1 VMNRPN
7 RPSFPRQGM
16 LDLQPRDPDLDHI
29 LRSPANAD
37 AIERLSDWENWPTHW
52 LAVLGPPASGLTTL
66 ARAFCQASGAVA
78 VDGSELSAAG
88 PAEIEALALT
98 GAAVDRAETVTD
110 GPTLMALLNR
120 AEERGRPVVL
130 FTQRPPADYQLRPA
144 DLVSRLR
151 SMPVVE
157 IAPPDDALMLARLE
171 AAFRERFIFM
181 PDEVAELLLSRLPKR
196 YAEIGRIVD
205 RLNRAMSDQRRGLS
219 VALVKEALAEGPDTG
234 ELFEAVDKSDERDP
248 ED

>member
-1 VMNRPN
+1 MNRPN

-16 LDLQPRDPDLDHI
+16 LDLQPRGPDLDHI
-29 LRSPANAD
+29 LRSPTNAD

-52 LAVLGPPASGLTTL
+52 LAVLGPPSSGLTTL
-66 ARAFCQASGAVA
+66 ARAFCQASGAMIVNGNA
-78 VDGSELSAAG
+78 LSKASAA
-88 PAEIEALALT
+88 EIDTLASS

-110 GPTLMALLNR
+110 GPALMALLNR

-130 FTQRPPADYQLRPA
+130 FTPRPPAAFQLQPA

-157 IAPPDDALMLARLE
+157 IGPPDDALMRARLE

-181 PDEVAELLLSRLPKR
+181 PDGVAELLLSRLPRR
-196 YAEIGRIVD
+196 YAEISRIVD

-219 VALVKEALAEGPDTG
+219 VALAKEILAEGPDTG

>member
-1 VMNRPN
+1 MNRPN
-7 RPSFPRQGM
+7 GPVFPRQGM
-16 LDLQPRDPDLDHI
+16 LDLQPCEPDLDHI

-66 ARAFCQASGAVA
+66 ARAFCQASGAMA
-78 VDGSELSAAG
+78 VDGDALSAASA
-88 PAEIEALALT
+88 AEIDTLASS
-98 GAAVDRAETVTD
+98 GAAVDRADAVTD
-110 GPTLMALLNR
+110 GPALMALLNR

-130 FTQRPPADYQLRPA
+130 FTQRAPADYQLRPA

-157 IAPPDDALMLARLE
+157 IAPPDDALMRARLE

-181 PDEVAELLLSRLPKR
+181 PDGVAELLLSRLPRR

-219 VALVKEALAEGPDTG
+219 VALAKEILAEGPGTG

-248 ED
+248 EE